1 LIVTDWLWWLA
12 TSDGVLSLIAL
23 VLVVAFVVGHIPL
36 ADRFPVIG
44 PCVVLARFVALLAL
58 GLLCFLVGGRIADE
72 RAAVA
77 KLKSDLAWSN
87 LQLDAQKSAAADADR
102 LRKQAEADAS
112 AANQKVIDYEN
123 KLASQPAGCGC
134 ALDDAD
140 VDSLRNI
147 AR

>member
-1 LIVTDWLWWLA
+1 MTDWLWWLA

-36 ADRFPVIG
+36 AKLLPVVG
-44 PCVVLARFVALLAL
+44 PYVVLARFVALLAL
-58 GLLCFLVGGRIADE
+58 GLLCFLVGARIADE
-72 RAAVA
+72 RAEVA
-77 KLKSDLAWSN
+77 QLKRSVEWQKI
-87 LQLDAQKSAAADADR
+87 QLEAQDAAAADAER
-102 LRKQAEADAS
+102 LRKDAEARAD
-112 AANQKVIDYEN
+112 AANQRVIDYED
-123 KLASQPAGCGC
+123 KLSKQPAGCGC